1 MELEFGGRRYPVPPE
16 ELIIGA
22 DPGAGLVL
30 ASAQARHA
38 VVRPLGARMATVR
51 VAAEGARILVN
62 GVQVGTEPT
71 PLLHGDVIEIGG
83 DRITVLNPDHPAG
96 APDSIPEG
104 ARERLHDTLF
114 GVPRPQGLARPVGPD
129 APVAPGAPAARR
141 GPSPWTIAAVAV
153 LVAALVWFF
162 LS

>member
-22 DPGAGLVL
+22 DPAAGLVL
-30 ASAQARHA
+30 TGVEPRHA
-38 VVRPLGARMATVR
+38 VVRRLGDRMATVR

-62 GVQVGTEPT
+62 GVAVGAEPT
-71 PLLHGDVIEIGG
+71 PLLHGDVLEIGAH
-83 DRITVLNPDHPAG
+83 RITVLNPGHPAG
-96 APDSIPEG
+96 GPDSIPEG

-114 GVPRPQGLARPVGPD
+114 GVPRPEGLNRPAAGT
-129 APVAPGAPAARR
+129 APVAPGAPAPRRIPARVIVAIVA
-141 GPSPWTIAAVAV
+141 GIA
-153 LVAALVWFF
+153 LLVWLL

>member
-1 MELEFGGRRYPVPPE
+1 MELEFGGRRYPVPAE

-22 DPGAGLVL
+22 DPGAGLVV
-30 ASAQARHA
+30 AGAQPRHA
-38 VVRPLGARMATVR
+38 VVRPLGERMATVR
-51 VAAEGARILVN
+51 VGTEGARILVN
-62 GVQVGTEPT
+62 GVEVGTEPT

-83 DRITVLNPDHPAG
+83 HRIAVLNPGHPAG

-114 GVPRPQGLARPVGPD
+114 GVPRPQGLTRPAQAD
-129 APVAPGAPAARR
+129 APGAQGAPAARS
-141 GPSPWTIAAVAV
+141 GPAPWVIPTVVV

-162 LS
+162 LG

>member
-1 MELEFGGRRYPVPPE
+1 
-16 ELIIGA
+16 
-22 DPGAGLVL
+22 
-30 ASAQARHA
+30 
-38 VVRPLGARMATVR
+38 VR

-62 GVQVGTEPT
+62 GVQVGAEPT

-83 DRITVLNPDHPAG
+83 HRVTVLNPDHPAG

-114 GVPRPQGLARPVGPD
+114 GVPRPQGLARPVGGDVP
-129 APVAPGAPAARR
+129 AAQGAPAARR
-141 GPSPWTIAAVAV
+141 GPAPWTIAAVAV